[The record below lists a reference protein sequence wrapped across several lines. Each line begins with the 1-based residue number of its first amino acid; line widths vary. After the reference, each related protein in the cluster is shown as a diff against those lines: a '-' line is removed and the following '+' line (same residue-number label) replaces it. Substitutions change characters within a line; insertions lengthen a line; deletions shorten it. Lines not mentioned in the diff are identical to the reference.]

1 MNIVLYCSYPSYWYW
16 SDTCVQNPASGD
28 ALTKLQDDV
37 DETKIVLV
45 NMMLQYCL
53 LLQLPLYDI
62 THGLRLQMM
71 WYNVRRVCSYIC
83 DLTQFVIVMPIYDK
97 LQIVIILCYIYLV
110 WNCTKSI
117 WKKSSIKAI
126 VNLTFITECSV
137 YNGIKSDRMPS
148 FVSYNQD
155 VRTKL

>member
-1 MNIVLYCSYPSYWYW
+1 
-16 SDTCVQNPASGD
+16 VQNPASGD

-71 WYNVRRVCSYIC
+71 
-83 DLTQFVIVMPIYDK
+83 
-97 LQIVIILCYIYLV
+97 
-110 WNCTKSI
+110 
-117 WKKSSIKAI
+117 
-126 VNLTFITECSV
+126 
-137 YNGIKSDRMPS
+137 
-148 FVSYNQD
+148 
-155 VRTKL
+155 

>member
-1 MNIVLYCSYPSYWYW
+1 
-16 SDTCVQNPASGD
+16 VQNPASGD

-71 WYNVRRVCSYIC
+71 WYNVRRVCSYVC

-117 WKKSSIKAI
+117 
-126 VNLTFITECSV
+126 
-137 YNGIKSDRMPS
+137 
-148 FVSYNQD
+148 
-155 VRTKL
+155 